1 MLERMPTNKKDIEIQ
16 LMRRFERDLQAQ
28 NIPFPEIFKE
38 EFLPLFG
45 GIQNSVQRG
54 SLGMIGSDV
63 QTLLMSSKKTNYS
76 GPLPWS
82 DLSNIQLKRNPT
94 IYQLTPRE
102 IECLESMYK
111 SMYPEK
117 NINVPSA
124 SFKSLEVVCNG
135 VLYGSVTSR
144 SIRASNVTAYWCG
157 VDGNIQSFDIMYHSA
172 RPGKILFFLKHSVV
186 LDGRYVDHVLAR
198 VDWFLES
205 GYDGNVIYG
214 KPITLFRDNLFEITG
229 SASFLPVQR
238 IFSKFISAKT
248 NIDGND
254 TLVVIPRIRHLNI

>member
-1 MLERMPTNKKDIEIQ
+1 IITVEDLTVADDFLLKFCKAFERLYGSDEVTPNIHLHCQLINCVKQYGPIYGFWLFSFERYSGMLERMPTNKKDIEIQ

-111 SMYPEK
+111 SLYPEE

-124 SFKSLEVVCNG
+124 SKSLEVVCNG

-144 SIRASNVTAYWCG
+144 SIRASNVTAYWRG
-157 VDGNIQSFDIMYHSA
+157 VDGNIQSFAIMYHSA
-172 RPGKILFFLKHSVV
+172 RPGKILFFET
-186 LDGRYVDHVLAR
+186 
-198 VDWFLES
+198 FC
-205 GYDGNVIYG
+205 
-214 KPITLFRDNLFEITG
+214 
-229 SASFLPVQR
+229 
-238 IFSKFISAKT
+238 
-248 NIDGND
+248 
-254 TLVVIPRIRHLNI
+254 RIRWTIRRSCSCSC